1 MLKKIFL
8 CRWLDFFRGR
18 LIVVISRL
26 KKTCLLVGSLL
37 ACYGYAYSEDSPQV
51 VSQGGPLGA
60 TSIGDQSLGQASQS
74 NASQSSTTADSSQQ
88 SSGNINERELLLSLQ
103 RQVQQLQ
110 GQLQQ
115 LKSQDGGGLKNT
127 SNGKSSF
134 TTYSSKVD
142 GNSNAGSLGGNGE
155 GRDLSKALVSD
166 SNPSDIMQNVSASDS
181 IVNLGDQPAGGIFSS
196 NGGID
201 VGGGPAITT
210 QGQVTYLGSYS
221 GNNIIPIGQISSNL
235 FASTLLG
242 QREKFDDYSVFFGG
256 FIEADAQAWFGSGI
270 SKWDSSNQRLSTN
283 GQNIYLTNAK
293 LYFLSNLGHYVTA
306 QFDFDTNES
315 GSFGLGNAFV
325 IFGNLDTSPFFVTA
339 GRNKLTVGSYGGGGP
354 WTGGITGF
362 LAPGSPTNVSLN
374 YKDSVWNAA
383 VAVFGTDDKHA
394 NFSTGL
400 FYADSWTPNLAAGLN
415 VGYVYNIAG
424 AQNSNIQDSLK
435 ALNRAGDTV
444 GALNVDGN
452 LSYSVFGGIFQIG
465 AGWAS
470 TTNSEEFNGIGTGNV
485 LAGAWYGALNYAAM
499 IGGRNTNFNATYG
512 QTYNAA
518 AVPMSTS
525 NASPSFGQTAT
536 GIKEQL
542 IFSAQRAYFDD
553 NVLFGPEYSY
563 QRLYSGE
570 HMNTITLD
578 MAVYV

>member
-1 MLKKIFL
+1 MVSK
-8 CRWLDFFRGR
+8 
-18 LIVVISRL
+18 L
-26 KKTCLLVGSLL
+26 KKTCMLVGSLL

-60 TSIGDQSLGQASQS
+60 TSIGDQSLGQASQGS
-74 NASQSSTTADSSQQ
+74 TNSASGTTNSSQQ

-115 LKSQDGGGLKNT
+115 LKSQDEGGLKNT

-142 GNSNAGSLGGNGE
+142 GNQGPASLGGNGE
-155 GRDLSKALVSD
+155 SRDLSRALVSN

-221 GNNIIPIGQISSNL
+221 GNNSIPIGMISSNL

-256 FIEADAQAWFGSGI
+256 KIEADAQAWWGSGI
-270 SKWDSSNQRLSTN
+270 SKWDSSNNALSSN
-283 GQNIYLTNAK
+283 GQNIYLTAAN

-306 QFDFDTNES
+306 QFDFDTDES

-339 GRNKLTVGSYGGGGP
+339 GRNKLTVGSYGGGGA
-354 WTGGITGF
+354 WVGGVTGF
-362 LAPGSPTNVSLN
+362 LQPGSPTNVSLN

-383 VAVFGTDDKHA
+383 VAVFGSDDKHA

-400 FYADSWTPNLAAGLN
+400 FYADSWTPNLGAGFN
-415 VGYVYNIAG
+415 IGYVYNIAG
-424 AQNSNIQDSLK
+424 ARNSNISNSLDR
-435 ALNRAGDTV
+435 LGRAGDTV

-452 LSYSVFGGIFQIG
+452 LAYSVWGGIINMG

-470 TTNSEEFNGIGTGNV
+470 TTNAEEFNGIGTGNV

-499 IGGRNTNFNATYG
+499 LGGRNTNFGVTYG
-512 QTYNAA
+512 QTYNATLI
-518 AVPMSTS
+518 PMSTA
-525 NASPSFGQTAT
+525 NASPAFGQTAT

-542 IFSAQRAYFDD
+542 VFSAQRAYFDD
-553 NVLFGPEYSY
+553 NVLFGPEWAY

-570 HMNTITLD
+570 HMNTLTLD
-578 MAVYV
+578 MVVYV

>member
-1 MLKKIFL
+1 M
-8 CRWLDFFRGR
+8 
-18 LIVVISRL
+18 VSRL
-26 KKTCLLVGSLL
+26 KKTCMLVGSLL

-60 TSIGDQSLGQASQS
+60 TSIGDQSLGQQASQGS
-74 NASQSSTTADSSQQ
+74 ANSASSTASSSQQ

-115 LKSQDGGGLKNT
+115 LKSQDGGSLKNT

-142 GNSNAGSLGGNGE
+142 SNQTPAFLDGKGE
-155 GRDLSKALVSD
+155 SRDLSRALVSN

-181 IVNLGDQPAGGIFSS
+181 IVNLGDQPDGGIFSS

-221 GNNIIPIGQISSNL
+221 GNNSIPIGQISSNL

-256 FIEADAQAWFGSGI
+256 FIEADAQAWWGSGI
-270 SKWDSSNQRLSTN
+270 SKWDPSNNARLSTD

-293 LYFLSNLGHYVTA
+293 LFFLSNLGHYVTA
-306 QFDFDTNES
+306 QFDFDTDES

-339 GRNKLTVGSYGGGGP
+339 GRNKLTVGSYGGGGS
-354 WTGGITGF
+354 WTEGITSF
-362 LAPGSPTNVSLN
+362 LAPGSPTNVSIN

-383 VAVFGTDDKHA
+383 VAVFGSDDKHA
-394 NFSTGL
+394 NFSTGI

-424 AQNSNIQDSLK
+424 AQNTSIQDSLTK
-435 ALNRAGDTV
+435 LKRSGDTV

-452 LSYSVFGGIFQIG
+452 LAYNIWGGIFQIA

-485 LAGAWYGALNYAAM
+485 LAGAWYGGLNYGTVLA
-499 IGGRNTNFNATYG
+499 GRNTTFNVTYG
-512 QTYNAA
+512 QTYNAKYI
-518 AVPMSTS
+518 PMGTS
-525 NASPSFGQTAT
+525 NASPTFGNAIT
-536 GIKEQL
+536 GIKEQF
-542 IFSAQRAYFDD
+542 IISGNRAYFDD

-563 QRLYSGE
+563 QKLYSGE

-578 MAVYV
+578 MSVYV

>member
-1 MLKKIFL
+1 MV
-8 CRWLDFFRGR
+8 GR
-18 LIVVISRL
+18 LKR
-26 KKTCLLVGSLL
+26 TCMLVGSLL

-60 TSIGDQSLGQASQS
+60 TSIGDQSLGQSSQNSTSSASTS
-74 NASQSSTTADSSQQ
+74 ANASQQ
-88 SSGNINERELLLSLQ
+88 SSGSVNERELLLSLQ
-103 RQVQQLQ
+103 KQVQQLQ

-115 LKSQDGGGLKNT
+115 LKSQNGNGGLKNT
-127 SNGKSSF
+127 SNGSSSF

-142 GNSNAGSLGGNGE
+142 GNKNPGSLGGNGE
-155 GRDLSKALVSD
+155 GRDLSRALVSD
-166 SNPSDIMQNVSASDS
+166 SDPSDIMQNVSASDS
-181 IVNLGDQPAGGIFSS
+181 IVSLGDQPAGGIFSS

-201 VGGGPAITT
+201 VGGAPAITT

-221 GNNIIPIGQISSNL
+221 GNNSIPIGQISSNL

-256 FIEADAQAWFGSGI
+256 FIEADAQAWWGSGI
-270 SKWDSSNQRLSTN
+270 TKNNPNNQRLSAN

-306 QFDFDTNES
+306 QFDFDTDES

-339 GRNKLTVGSYGGGGP
+339 GRNKPTVGSYGGGGS

-362 LAPGSPTNVSLN
+362 LAPDNVTNVSLN
-374 YKDSVWNAA
+374 YKDAVWNAS
-383 VAVFGTDDKHA
+383 VAVFGSDDKHA

-400 FYADSWTPNLAAGLN
+400 FYADSWTPNLGAGFN

-424 AQNSNIQDSLK
+424 AGNSSIPLALDN
-435 ALNRAGDTV
+435 LNRKGDTV
-444 GALNVDGN
+444 GAINVDGN
-452 LSYSVFGGIFQIG
+452 LAYSMWGGIFQIG

-470 TTNSEEFNGIGTGNV
+470 TTNAEEFNGVGNGNV

-499 IGGRNTNFNATYG
+499 LGGRNTNFNVTYG
-512 QTYNAA
+512 QSYNSQAI
-518 AVPMSTS
+518 PMGTA
-525 NASPSFGQTAT
+525 NASPNFGNTAT

-553 NVLFGPEYSY
+553 NVLFGPEYAY

-578 MAVYV
+578 MSVYV